1 MIKSWWEVSKTIQS
15 YENDESKVEKLG
27 SIRKY
32 EKGKEKG
39 IVEMLDPNQYLKVYF
54 DIEN

>member
-1 MIKSWWEVSKTIQS
+1 MIKSWWEVSKAIQT
-15 YENDESKVEKLG
+15 YEIDENKVEKLG
-27 SIRKY
+27 FIRKY
-32 EKGKEKG
+32 EKDKEKG

>member
-1 MIKSWWEVSKTIQS
+1 MIKSWWEVSKAIQS
-15 YENDESKVEKLG
+15 YEIDESKVEKLG

-32 EKGKEKG
+32 EKDKENG